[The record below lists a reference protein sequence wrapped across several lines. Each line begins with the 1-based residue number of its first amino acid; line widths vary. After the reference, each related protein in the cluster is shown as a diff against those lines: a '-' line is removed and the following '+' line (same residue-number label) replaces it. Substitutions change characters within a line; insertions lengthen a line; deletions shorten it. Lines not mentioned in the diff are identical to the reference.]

1 MVLFVKYHIASVSK
15 MILTNGCTLWY
26 ASRKERSMKK
36 PETITV
42 KQLRPNLSHVLDQVQ
57 YDNQPYEIKR
67 YGHIIAVLQPVEKKA

>member
-1 MVLFVKYHIASVSK
+1 
-15 MILTNGCTLWY
+15 
-26 ASRKERSMKK
+26 MKK